1 MKNLFKSILLAT
13 VLMFS
18 GPIVHMAQ
26 ANHAMVPASCAVPE
40 SQFFVSV
47 KNLNAKM
54 YVASD
59 AARGIILAKINE
71 ARVAANMWAF
81 EADTFMVGVFQDKGR
96 LLIGLVMF
104 KDHCVVPGSV
114 KVFEAQAFIG
124 FLVELG
130 LSMDDFTLTAG
141 V

>member
-59 AARGIILAKINE
+59 AARDIILAKINE

-114 KVFEAQAFIG
+114 KVFEAAVFIG
-124 FLVELG
+124 FLTELG
-130 LSMDDFTLTAG
+130 LNMDDFTLTAG